1 MAAKKYKGYRQSQR
15 PFTPAEDKVIKTM
28 REKGATGAEIAIKLK
43 CHKGAVHR
51 RLREMGMSYPGFWSA
66 LRAEQNKPAKK
77 AAPAKAKAKPAA
89 KAAAKPKAKAKK
101 K

>member
-15 PFTPAEDKVIKTM
+15 PFTPAEDKVIKSM

-66 LRAEQNKPAKK
+66 LRAKQEKKAPAKK
-77 AAPAKAKAKPAA
+77 APAA
-89 KAAAKPKAKAKK
+89 KAKPKAKAKK

>member
-15 PFTPAEDKVIKTM
+15 PFSPAEDKVIKTM

-66 LRAEQNKPAKK
+66 LRAEQTKKPAAKK
-77 AAPAKAKAKPAA
+77 APAKAKPAA
-89 KAAAKPKAKAKK
+89 KAKPKAKVKK

>member
-66 LRAEQNKPAKK
+66 LRAKQDKKPAAAKK
-77 AAPAKAKAKPAA
+77 APAKAKA

>member
-15 PFTPAEDKVIKTM
+15 PFSPAEDKVIKTM

-66 LRAEQNKPAKK
+66 LRAKQDKKPAAAKK
-77 AAPAKAKAKPAA
+77 APAKAKA